1 MNNLQLDAMKELA
14 NIGTGH
20 AANALSELIG
30 RRVDMNVP
38 KVDLIPLEQVGFHF
52 GHPEDPVCAI
62 FSSCESS
69 LETIL
74 VFIMSLEDSEDL
86 AEMLLKNISIP
97 MKETEKESLRESALS
112 EAGNIILGA
121 FISALGDMVN
131 QKLPLSVPH
140 ITVDMLGSVM
150 DIMVGIFGVET
161 DTVFLIETSLSF
173 PENEGR
179 LFSGRIMLVPTPGS
193 LENFFQV
200 LGLR

>member
-1 MNNLQLDAMKELA
+1 LNNMQLDAMKELA

-30 RRVDMNVP
+30 KRVDMNVP
-38 KVDLIPLEQVGFHF
+38 KVDLIPLE
-52 GHPEDPVCAI
+52 HPEDPVCAI

-74 VFIMSLEDSEDL
+74 VFIMSLGDSEDL

-97 MKETEKESLRESALS
+97 MKEMEKESLRESALS

-121 FISALGDMVN
+121 FISAMGDMVN

-150 DIMVGIFGVET
+150 DIMVAIFGVET